1 MKIEVTQKDIDEGV
15 QGECTLCPIALAFKR
30 NINFKAVYVNG
41 KSIDVW
47 YPRSGGVKTYELPKK
62 AQTFVKRFDRQE
74 PVKPFSFELEN
85 L

>member
-1 MKIEVTQKDIDEGV
+1 MKIEVTQKDIDNGV
-15 QGECTLCPIALAFKR
+15 QGECQSCPIALAFKR
-30 NINFKAVYVNG
+30 TSNSKRVYVNT
-41 KSIDVW
+41 KSIDVCH
-47 YPRSGGVKTYELPKK
+47 RGNQGVKTYELPKK

>member
-1 MKIEVTQKDIDEGV
+1 MKIEVTQKDIDKGV
-15 QGECTLCPIALAFKR
+15 QGECQLCPIALAFKR
-30 NINFKAVYVNG
+30 NSNIKRVYVNT
-41 KSIDVW
+41 KSIEVLH
-47 YPRSGGVKTYELPKK
+47 RETGAKSYELPKK

>member
-30 NINFKAVYVNG
+30 SSNFKRVYVNG
-41 KSIDVW
+41 KTIDVW
-47 YPRSGGVKTYELPKK
+47 YRGDQGIKTYELPKK

-74 PVKPFSFELEN
+74 PVKPFSFKLKS

>member
-30 NINFKAVYVNG
+30 SSNFKRVYVNG
-41 KSIDVW
+41 KTIDVW
-47 YPRSGGVKTYELPKK
+47 YRGDQGIKTYKLPKK

-74 PVKPFSFELEN
+74 PVKPFSFKLKS

>member
-30 NINFKAVYVNG
+30 SSNFKRVYVNG

-47 YPRSGGVKTYELPKK
+47 NRCDQGIQTYELPKK

-74 PVKPFSFELEN
+74 PVKPFSFKLKS